1 MQKLE
6 QLQRKVKNAEDLQS
20 IVRTMKLMA
29 SVGIHQFEDAVDSLG
44 DYYNTL
50 ERGLQVVLSKE
61 FSEARPFLSSGN
73 EGSAGIIVIGS
84 SQSLCG
90 PFDESILTYT
100 LDKIREDE
108 KKGAQF
114 FVLGERLTGYFRQE
128 EEVLISKQ
136 FILPGSAGGING
148 LVLDLLT
155 GIEEWQATQD
165 IRSIRVLHNKLTGK
179 EGYTPRSQH
188 LLPLNKQWLEQLIDQ
203 PWPSNNLPQ
212 YSADGHALFL
222 SLLRQYLF
230 VSLYRAVAE
239 SLAAE
244 YSSRLFAMQQAE
256 KKIDERLEKLNRAY
270 THERQSSITS
280 ELLDIMA
287 GFEAAQSMDDCNS
300 ETG

>member
-20 IVRTMKLMA
+20 IVRTMKVMA

-44 DYYNTL
+44 DYYDTL
-50 ERGLQVVLSKE
+50 ERGLQVVLYKE
-61 FSEARPFLSSGN
+61 FSEARPFLSSGD

-90 PFDESILTYT
+90 PFDESMLTYT
-100 LDKIREDE
+100 LEKIRDDE
-108 KKGAQF
+108 KKETQF
-114 FVLGERLTGYFRQE
+114 FVLGERLTGYLRQAG
-128 EEVLISKQ
+128 VSIDKQ
-136 FILPGSAGGING
+136 FILPGSAGGISG
-148 LVLDLLT
+148 LVLDLLA
-155 GIEEWQATQD
+155 GIEEWQAQRD
-165 IRSIRVLHNKLTGK
+165 IRSIRVLHNKPADK
-179 EGYTPRSQH
+179 EGYTSRSQH
-188 LLPLNKQWLEQLIDQ
+188 LLPLNKSWLERLVDR
-203 PWPSNNLPQ
+203 PWPTNNLPQ
-212 YSADGHALFL
+212 YRVDAHTLFL

-244 YSSRLFAMQQAE
+244 YTSRLSAMQQAE

-270 THERQSSITS
+270 THERQSAITS

-287 GFEAAQSMDDCNS
+287 GFEAAQSRDSDKAI
-300 ETG
+300 